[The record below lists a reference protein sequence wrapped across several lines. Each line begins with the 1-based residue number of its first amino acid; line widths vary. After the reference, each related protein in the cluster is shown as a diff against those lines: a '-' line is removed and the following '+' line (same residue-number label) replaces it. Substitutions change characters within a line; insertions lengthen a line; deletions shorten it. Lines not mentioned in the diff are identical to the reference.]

1 MNAQEYTDEQLVE
14 LHKSGNA
21 EAFAEICERYKEL
34 VKGISRAYFLVGGDR
49 DDLLQEGLLG
59 LLKAVNFYNP
69 GGGASFKTFA
79 HLCIESNVKS
89 AVKKAYNKGNVP
101 LNNSVSLSEGFGV
114 FAPDNPEDKV
124 LSDERE
130 REFMARLSR
139 GLSANEKNILDLY
152 LKGLSYA
159 EIANE
164 INGDV
169 KKVDNALQRI
179 RKKIIK
185 KESGEK

>member
-59 LLKAVNFYNP
+59 LLKAVNFYNA

-101 LNNSVSLSEGFGV
+101 LNNSV
-114 FAPDNPEDKV
+114 
-124 LSDERE
+124 
-130 REFMARLSR
+130 SR

>member
-1 MNAQEYTDEQLVE
+1 MNACELSDEELVGLYKDGETD
-14 LHKSGNA
+14 
-21 EAFAEICERYKEL
+21 AFSVICERYKEL
-34 VKGISRAYFLVGGDR
+34 VRGLSRAYFLVGGDG

-59 LLKAVNFYNP
+59 LLKAVNTYSA
-69 GGGASFKTFA
+69 GEGAKFKTFA
-79 HLCIESNVKS
+79 YLCIDGNIKT
-89 AVKKAYNKGNVP
+89 AVKKAYNKGNLP

-124 LSDERE
+124 LSEERE
-130 REFMARLSR
+130 IELQRRLSR
-139 GLSANEKNILDLY
+139 GLSPTEKNILGYY

-159 EIANE
+159 EIAKE

-179 RKKIIK
+179 RKKIINNEK
-185 KESGEK
+185 KEK

>member
-1 MNAQEYTDEQLVE
+1 MNAREYTDEQLVE

-21 EAFAEICERYKEL
+21 DAFAAICERYKEL

-59 LLKAVNFYNP
+59 LLKAVNTYNASV
-69 GGGASFKTFA
+69 GATFKTFA
-79 HLCIESNVKS
+79 YTCIENNVKS

-101 LNNSVSLSEGFGV
+101 LNNSVSLSEGIEI

-130 REFMARLSR
+130 REFNTRLTR
-139 GLSANEKNILDLY
+139 GLSSNEKIILDLY

-159 EIANE
+159 EIADE

-179 RKKIIK
+179 RKKILK